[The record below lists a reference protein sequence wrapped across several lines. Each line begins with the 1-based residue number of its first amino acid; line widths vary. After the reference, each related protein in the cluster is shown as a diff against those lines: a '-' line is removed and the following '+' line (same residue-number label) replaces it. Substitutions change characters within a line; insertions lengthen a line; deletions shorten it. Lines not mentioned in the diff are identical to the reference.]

1 MTEDNRIIKDIAD
14 KVKKILQKSPNQSVA
29 HRWEHA
35 ERVCKEAINIAK
47 EESQADLEVLKIAAL
62 LHDIDHPYNKKKE
75 HVQRSVKK
83 AERILMNIS
92 YPKNK
97 LKRVLEVI
105 STHSSEDVN
114 PPETIE
120 GKILLDADKLDGVG
134 ATGIAR
140 VLTFCGQ
147 CGMTPDQAMQWY
159 IQKIEKAT
167 PLLQTE
173 KGKELISERLEYV
186 TSFIEQFEKERS

>member
-1 MTEDNRIIKDIAD
+1 MTEDNQSIKEITV

-29 HRWEHA
+29 HRWEHV
-35 ERVCKEAINIAK
+35 ESVCKEAINIAK
-47 EESQADLEVLKIAAL
+47 EESQVDLEVLKVAAL

-147 CGMTPDQAMQWY
+147 CGMTPDQAVQWY
-159 IQKIEKAT
+159 IQKIKKAT

-186 TSFIEQFEKERS
+186 TSFMEQYERERS